1 MIKMIQTTDIFTL
14 TLNQW
19 ESRPDISYDDLVIA
33 VKNVHQFSYQAAVK
47 AINRYATMRNWLIG
61 FFIVEYQQ
69 KGQDRAA
76 YGERLLKNLENTLQT
91 RGLNVTLFQNC
102 RLFYACYPQVADLF
116 EVKIQ
121 PAALVKSETVNNQ
134 SVIQPTALVN
144 SETDGNTIV
153 SKLSF
158 AHITELVHIKDE
170 TVRLFYEKECIRCGW
185 SVREL
190 HRFIVTSLHIRVGMS
205 ADPKDVM
212 ASLPGGNSSNALDIR
227 QPFTF
232 EFLGL
237 KATELLK
244 ESDIE
249 EALLIHLQEFLM
261 EMGKGFCFEA
271 RQKRI
276 IIDDEYYFADLVFY
290 HRILHCSIIVEL
302 KNDEFHHEHLGQLN
316 AYVSYYRDNEV
327 HEGDNPPIGILLCTK
342 AGKKMVEYALAGM
355 DNNLFVSTYLL
366 QLPDKSVLEQFIRDN
381 NVNNAKYNKTEI

>member
-1 MIKMIQTTDIFTL
+1 MIQTTDIFTL

-121 PAALVKSETVNNQ
+121 PAALVKSETV
-134 SVIQPTALVN
+134 
-144 SETDGNTIV
+144 
-153 SKLSF
+153 
-158 AHITELVHIKDE
+158 
-170 TVRLFYEKECIRCGW
+170 
-185 SVREL
+185 
-190 HRFIVTSLHIRVGMS
+190 GMS

-212 ASLPGGNSSNALDIR
+212 ASLPRGNSSNALDIR

-316 AYVSYYRDNEV
+316 AYVSYYRENEV

>member
-1 MIKMIQTTDIFTL
+1 
-14 TLNQW
+14 
-19 ESRPDISYDDLVIA
+19 
-33 VKNVHQFSYQAAVK
+33 
-47 AINRYATMRNWLIG
+47 
-61 FFIVEYQQ
+61 
-69 KGQDRAA
+69 
-76 YGERLLKNLENTLQT
+76 
-91 RGLNVTLFQNC
+91 
-102 RLFYACYPQVADLF
+102 
-116 EVKIQ
+116 
-121 PAALVKSETVNNQ
+121 
-134 SVIQPTALVN
+134 
-144 SETDGNTIV
+144 
-153 SKLSF
+153 
-158 AHITELVHIKDE
+158 
-170 TVRLFYEKECIRCGW
+170 
-185 SVREL
+185 
-190 HRFIVTSLHIRVGMS
+190 MS

-316 AYVSYYRDNEV
+316 AYVSYYRENEV

-366 QLPDKSVLEQFIRDN
+366 QLPDKSVLEQFIKDN

>member
-1 MIKMIQTTDIFTL
+1 MADKIQTKKNFTSAL
-14 TLNQW
+14 TQW
-19 ESRPDISYDDLVIA
+19 ESRLDIGYDDLVVA
-33 VKNVHQFSYQAAVK
+33 VKNVHQYSYQESVK

-69 KGQDRAA
+69 KGKDRAT
-76 YGERLLKNLENTLQT
+76 YGQRLLRSLEESLQT
-91 RGLNVTLFQNC
+91 RGLNVTLFQNS
-102 RLFYACYPQVADLF
+102 RLFYACYPQMAELF
-116 EVKIQ
+116 QMKIQ
-121 PAALVKSETVNNQ
+121 PTPLVKSADVDTL
-134 SVIQPTALVN
+134 SDIQPTALVE
-144 SETDGNTIV
+144 SATDCNTIV

-190 HRFIVTSLHIRVGMS
+190 HRFIVTNLHVRVGMS
-205 ADPKDVM
+205 KNPNDVM
-212 ASLPGGNSSNALDIR
+212 APLPSGNSMNALDIR

-237 KATELLK
+237 KATEVLR

-249 EALLIHLQEFLM
+249 DALLSHLQEFLL

-276 IIDDEYYFADLVFY
+276 IIDDEYYYADLVFY
-290 HRILHCSIIVEL
+290 HRILHCCVIVEL
-302 KNDEFHHEHLGQLN
+302 KNDEFRHEHLGQLN
-316 AYVSYYRDNEV
+316 AYVSYYKDYEM

-342 AGKKMVEYALAGM
+342 AGKQMVEYALAGM

-366 QLPDKSVLEQFIRDN
+366 QLPDKSVLEQFIIDN
-381 NVNNAKYNKTEI
+381 Q